1 MAGTSTKAKA
11 AAQRKTHKWADFQA
25 EADRRAEGREE
36 RPSAEPFIIDDVE
49 PPIIIEPPDEKT
61 VLVIS
66 EQIGMLS
73 SDLIDPQMSIQRVL
87 PLLRAFCGDQFPR
100 VWAMLPKK
108 NTTESVTVVM
118 QALMDHFTAQNQQ
131 LAHAR
136 EAAKL
141 PGGSKASSDS

>member
-1 MAGTSTKAKA
+1 
-11 AAQRKTHKWADFQA
+11 
-25 EADRRAEGREE
+25 
-36 RPSAEPFIIDDVE
+36 VE
-49 PPIIIEPPDEKT
+49 PPIIIPNRRT
-61 VLVIS
+61 RRRSLMIS

>member
-1 MAGTSTKAKA
+1 MAGTSTKAK

-49 PPIIIEPPDEKT
+49 PPIVIPPPDEKT

-66 EQIGMLS
+66 EQIGILS
-73 SDLIDPQMSIQRVL
+73 TDLMDPMTSSGRVL

-100 VWAMLPKK
+100 VWAMLPKE
-108 NTTESVTVVM
+108 NTTNAVNIVM
-118 QALMDHFTAQNQQ
+118 QALLDHFTAQNQQ